1 DTEPGLDKWLKINA
15 EYAEVWP
22 NIFEKGEAPADGESF
37 DGEEGKFEKYFS
49 AEPGEG
55 S

>member
-1 DTEPGLDKWLKINA
+1 MQVLYNFVRWQASKKYRIIVILAKSENG
-15 EYAEVWP
+15 
-22 NIFEKGEAPADGESF
+22 EKF
-37 DGEEGKFEKYFS
+37 DGEAGKFEKYFS